1 MGTSTV
7 TSKGQITI
15 PVEIRNALNIQV
27 GDILEFLVDQDGK
40 IKLYPQT
47 KDIQDL
53 KNLLPAPK
61 KKVTI
66 EKMKEVIAKRGR
78 GIEE

>member
-1 MGTSTV
+1 MSTSTV

-15 PVEIRNALNIQV
+15 PVEIRNSLNIHV
-27 GDILEFLVDQDGK
+27 GDILEFLIDQDGK
-40 IKLYPQT
+40 IKIYPQT

-53 KNLLPAPK
+53 KNLLPTPK

-66 EKMKEVIAKRGR
+66 EKMNEIITKRGR
-78 GIEE
+78 GTEE